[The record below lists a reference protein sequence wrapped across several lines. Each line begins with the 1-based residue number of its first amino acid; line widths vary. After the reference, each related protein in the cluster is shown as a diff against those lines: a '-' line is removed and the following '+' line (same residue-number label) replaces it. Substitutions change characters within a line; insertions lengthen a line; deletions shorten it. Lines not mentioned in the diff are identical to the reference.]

1 MLVSSRMQQ
10 KHWSV
15 RPTDERSGELAKS
28 LKISPLVAQVLI
40 NRGIT
45 DAQTGGRFLSPK
57 LTDLIDPEQ
66 MPGIAPAVQRLKQA
80 ITNREKVTLYGDY
93 DVDGITGVSI
103 LWQVLTLLGANVDY
117 YIPHRIDEGYGLNA
131 DAVESLA
138 KSG

>member
-80 ITNREKVTLYGDY
+80 ITNREKVTLYPLAGPDAARR
-93 DVDGITGVSI
+93 
-103 LWQVLTLLGANVDY
+103 QCRLLY
-117 YIPHRIDEGYGLNA
+117 SSSH
-131 DAVESLA
+131 
-138 KSG
+138 